1 MKDLERVKIVTRAQK
16 IHMYLNIFILRFS
29 VEFETAT
36 VLLLK
41 FLRFKQAVM
50 MYMYLNIFILR
61 FSVEFETKKLN

>member
-50 MYMYLNIFILR
+50 MYREQCCQGVVNA
-61 FSVEFETKKLN
+61 